1 MEVLIEVCRSMGW
14 CWCWP
19 KKRLEDGYDL
29 EHFLNLR
36 LPIFWVMGPPGC
48 GKTTIATALA
58 KASNY
63 RLIGENKPTGQ
74 KRNCQ
79 KRLAW
84 KSDSSIYE
92 RRQIAA
98 CPNEIVLN
106 LLKEIFYLTCDESE
120 GYILDGFP
128 LDLRQA
134 KQFQFEICKV
144 YIIIYPTLPVD
155 AFLKR
160 FFENGGSREDREK
173 VRVNHIECSQACQE
187 VYRRYEQKTLKCV
200 TIYETEILMN
210 SLLCDLERF
219 FGYHFQSYAQQEE
232 QV

>member
-63 RLIGENKPTGQ
+63 RLVRISQLVKNEIAKNDWRGK
-74 KRNCQ
+74 
-79 KRLAW
+79 A
-84 KSDSSIYE
+84 
-92 RRQIAA
+92 IAA
-98 CPNEIVLN
+98 FTKGDKSCPNEIVLN

-155 AFLKR
+155 VFLKR